1 MIEGVTHAHL
11 GPIWY
16 HSEHLEV
23 PYSPNQFLGWDFF
36 CRFLQQTGSR
46 AELVDKR
53 KIQKGLDETHPY
65 HNIHRCNQPAKAWG
79 SVQFFFECHLNVHD
93 ILTLTIRYIS
103 GSHSIYIRTVSSQL
117 LLPTLLIFIGTLQAL
132 HRQKQC
138 NW

>member
-1 MIEGVTHAHL
+1 MWLFACATVRETHFSHKQENVLFSSTLKDYQNAYEGKVWYLNTVTF
-11 GPIWY
+11 W
-16 HSEHLEV
+16 V
-23 PYSPNQFLGWDFF
+23 KFDF
-36 CRFLQQTGSR
+36 CNSSQLYGSHSR

-103 GSHSIYIRTVSSQL
+103 GSHSVYIL
-117 LLPTLLIFIGTLQAL
+117 
-132 HRQKQC
+132 RQ
-138 NW
+138 